1 MPDATLIIDA
11 WPGAS
16 SGVSYPLQESGW
28 DPYAAL
34 VDPRER
40 YDADWDWQRSAG
52 FGPFATGRIEDREG
66 GKNRPVF
73 ETESDLDDIRAAA
86 NIITETSPAAISA
99 LKNLTNFVIGKG
111 FTYTAALEPK
121 LRKKKEQD
129 QRKKRTEDAAELA
142 QDDQQVQE
150 EDELPADAQTD
161 PEEKLVSAVQV
172 VIDEFLDAND
182 WTGDYE
188 AEIFRTS
195 RRDGEHF
202 LQILPGEQGVAIV
215 RSIAP
220 ARVKEPKILGGY
232 GKSTTFGVETPAD
245 DLCKPECYWV
255 QWDSLDGQLEPVEAS
270 TVEHIKLNVDRGI
283 KRGVS
288 DFFAVDPDIAA
299 ARVLLRN
306 MIQGCSVQAAIA
318 YIVEHAQGTTKTQI
332 EDIRSNNATLRYD
345 QAYQTGTKTQ
355 YQQRHKPGT
364 RLDVGKGQVYKGS
377 PLASGEAATAYVNI
391 LQAGLRSI
399 GSRWT
404 MPEYMISGDASNGN
418 YASTMVAESP
428 FVKNCEVEQAFYKRR
443 FLRVVWK
450 AVEIAVKAGKIPGQ
464 SDIAEIKKLVEIQC
478 ETPDVAARDAEKE
491 TSRRKTLKDAGIL
504 SDKTWSSQEGL
515 DYEQEQENIAQQPV
529 PMAPVALGPDGK
541 PLPVQA
547 PPIGPPG
554 AMAHPPAKQSA
565 VAAALESVRTT
576 AEAMAVLREAYP

>member
-1 MPDATLIIDA
+1 MQDASTIIDA
-11 WPGAS
+11 WPGNPAGTS
-16 SGVSYPLQESGW
+16 VALQESAWNPW
-28 DPYAAL
+28 DSL
-34 VDPRER
+34 VNPLDR
-40 YDADWDWQRSAG
+40 YDAEWDWRRIG
-52 FGPFATGRIEDREG
+52 GLGPFATGRIEDREG

-73 ETESDLDDIRAAA
+73 ETERDLDDIRAAA

-99 LKNLTNFVIGKG
+99 LKNLTNFVIGQG

-121 LRKKKEQD
+121 LRKKK
-129 QRKKRTEDAAELA
+129 
-142 QDDQQVQE
+142 DQQRRK
-150 EDELPADAQTD
+150 ELVD
-161 PEEKLVSAVQV
+161 AVQV
-172 VIDEFLDAND
+172 VIDEFLDQND

-195 RRDGEHF
+195 RRDGEHL
-202 LQILPGEQGVAIV
+202 LQMLPGKDGVARV

-220 ARVKEPKILGGY
+220 ARVKEPKILGAY

-245 DLCKPECYWV
+245 DLCEIEGYWV
-255 QWDSLDGQLEPVEAS
+255 QWDSLDGELEYVDAE

-288 DFFAVDPDIAA
+288 DFFAVDPDLNS
-299 ARVLLRN
+299 ARTLLRN
-306 MIQGCSVQAAIA
+306 MIKGCSIQASIA
-318 YIVEHAQGTTKTQI
+318 YIVEHAAGVTKTQI
-332 EDIRSNNATLRYD
+332 EDLRTNNATMKYD
-345 QAYQTGTKTQ
+345 VAYQTGTKTKWVNDPSGGK
-355 YQQRHKPGT
+355 RIDT
-364 RLDVGKGQVYKGS
+364 GKGQVYKGA
-377 PLASGEAATAYVNI
+377 PLASSEAATAYVGI

-399 GSRWT
+399 GSRWC

-443 FLRVVWK
+443 FLRIIWR
-450 AVEIAVKAGKIPGQ
+450 AVEIAAKAGKIPGYGADQ
-464 SDIAEIKKLVEIQC
+464 LDEIKATVEIQC
-478 ETPDVAARDAEKE
+478 ETPDITARDVKE
-491 TSRRKTLKDAGIL
+491 ETDRRKILKDSKIL

-515 DYEQEQENIAQQPV
+515 DYEQEQENISAQPV

-547 PPIGPPG
+547 PPVGPPG
-554 AMAHPPAKQSA
+554 TMAPPHPAKQAA

-576 AEAMAVLREAYP
+576 PEALAVLREAYP